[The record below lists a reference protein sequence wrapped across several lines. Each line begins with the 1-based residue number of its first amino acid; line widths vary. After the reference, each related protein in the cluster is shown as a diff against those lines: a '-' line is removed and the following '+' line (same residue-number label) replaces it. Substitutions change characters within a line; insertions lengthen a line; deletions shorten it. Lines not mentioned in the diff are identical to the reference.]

1 MNLVF
6 ALRGMDYLSVVYK
19 MEYSVDAKLR
29 FKLCA
34 VQLLLQ
40 TTWLQ
45 LKYLFAL

>member
-1 MNLVF
+1 MDLVF
-6 ALRGMDYLSVVYK
+6 ALSGMDYPSVVYK

-40 TTWLQ
+40 TTRLQ
-45 LKYLFAL
+45 